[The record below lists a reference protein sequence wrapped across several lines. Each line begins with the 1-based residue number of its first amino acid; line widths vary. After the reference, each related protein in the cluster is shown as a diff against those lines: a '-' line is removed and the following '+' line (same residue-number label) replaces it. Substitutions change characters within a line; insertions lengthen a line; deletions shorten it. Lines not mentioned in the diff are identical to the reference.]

1 MKSNPHPATRGQESS
16 DALTMV
22 EKVGYA
28 AERIILRRLYAKR
41 VDGYTLEM
49 SREIARAAIEA
60 MREPTEGMVEE
71 GASGVP
77 ESSFPGCDAARVY
90 ERMIDAALSDP
101 AGTVDEG
108 RG

>member
-60 MREPTEGMVEE
+60 MREPTEGMIDVLGDCLGDKPYDHET
-71 GASGVP
+71 
-77 ESSFPGCDAARVY
+77 ARIVWP
-90 ERMIDAALSDP
+90 RIVDAALSDP